1 MFGHFRHFSSNLQPL
16 TLAAPWLP
24 LQVGSIL
31 GELVAVG
38 GVDLKVVAEHIR
50 TADANP
56 DDLQAS
62 PGSLRPEDGWEPGRN
77 MSCFM
82 RVWPLALWV
91 HALLLLLLLL
101 LLPRV

>member
-1 MFGHFRHFSSNLQPL
+1 MLLPL
-16 TLAAPWLP
+16 VL
-24 LQVGSIL
+24 LQVGSML

-62 PGSLRPEDGWEPGRN
+62 PDASRLRMGNPIRIAA
-77 MSCFM
+77 CVM
-82 RVWPLALWV
+82 RALPFALWV
-91 HALLLLLLLL
+91 HALLL
-101 LLPRV
+101 PF